1 MVFSIEKH
9 IVILFLKKFNI
20 NNYLCVII
28 LFCST
33 FFQAVA
39 EIVSGDLYAFDKR
52 TQE

>member
-20 NNYLCVII
+20 NTYLSVII

-39 EIVSGDLYAFDKR
+39 EIVSGDLSAFDKR